1 MNIISN
7 IDNNFF
13 EKLYI
18 DRNII
23 PNLDNNV
30 KMLLPKLYL
39 IIFNNF
45 MNILC
50 LFQNYNSKKIT
61 FEFVE
66 MRKIT

>member
-45 MNILC
+45 MNIV
-50 LFQNYNSKKIT
+50 YSKIT
-61 FEFVE
+61 IP
-66 MRKIT
+66 RK